1 MNMDRTLARTIAK
14 FATVIVIVLSL
25 GCRTNETP
33 EHQVTDAKIMA
44 DVKAKLATG
53 LGAATVTNVSVNT
66 TNGVVTLS
74 GIVHNPEE
82 QAKAIEIA
90 KSVPSVVKVND
101 SLQVAGGS

>member
-14 FATVIVIVLSL
+14 FATVIVLAASV

-33 EHQVTDAKIMA
+33 ENQVTDAKITT
-44 DVKAKLATG
+44 DVKAKLVEG
-53 LGAATVTNVSVNT
+53 LGASTVTNISVNS

-74 GIVHNPEE
+74 GIVHNSTE

-90 KSVPSVVKVND
+90 KGVSNVVRVND
-101 SLQVAGGS
+101 SLQVSGGS